1 MSSSKSKV
9 TNSQFVPTEIYQE
22 QIRQQSYLGK
32 KGYTISKTI
41 LDPQDLKFLY
51 QDLHM
56 VPAKQGP
63 SYGAPTD
70 DNTAF
75 PVYRENANKIY
86 LPRFYGIARYGYP
99 QERDLNLERVAPISC
114 SFDKPLRDYQ
124 ETVVDSYVSHV
135 RKNPLH
141 HVSGG
146 IITIKCG
153 AGKCVSRDTKILMYD
168 GTIKLVQDVVVGD
181 QIMGDDSG
189 PRNVLTLAR
198 GRETMYKVCTKRGE
212 GYTVNESHILS
223 LKYATKSSKIQKNQV
238 LDISVL
244 DYLALPKSYH
254 GRGGR
259 LYGYRV
265 PIVFL
270 EKPQEI
276 DPYLVGYWL
285 GDGHSYSTKITTQD
299 SGVIKYLVDCFKTKH
314 KELYLRYTGSQYD
327 YRINSIGGD
336 VNKNPFMD
344 FLRKNNMIQNK
355 HIPLHYKCNSRKN
368 QLALLAGI
376 IDSDG
381 YYHDNCYEI
390 VQKNETLLDDIV
402 FLVKSLGFA
411 AYKKQVQKA
420 CTNAKDTDGNICSK
434 TGTYYLINICGKG
447 LEEIPTVCPRK
458 KGQVRQQIKDVL
470 KYRIHLEKLP
480 EDDYYGFE
488 IDGNHRF
495 VLGDFTVTHNTVMAI
510 KIISLLAKKTLIV
523 VHKEFLL
530 NQWIERIQEFLPTA
544 KIGRIQG
551 PIFESKGK
559 DIVIGM
565 LQTLYDRDFP
575 ENSFDDFGL
584 MIVDEVHRIGSCQFS
599 KALLRI
605 QTPLMLGVTATLE
618 RKDGLT
624 KVIHH
629 FMGPT
634 VYSDT
639 QGLKNEDG
647 SVLVRSMTFVSKD
660 AEFNDVATD
669 YRGNTMF
676 STMITKLCNHG
687 PRIRFL
693 VQILADLV
701 EETPEAQILVLGHN
715 RSLLVELNDAIVGK
729 EIATVGYYLGGMKAK
744 ALEDSTEKQIILAT
758 YAMASEGFDH
768 KNLSILVMVTPKTD
782 IIQSVGRIFRKK
794 HDRPLIVDVVD
805 QHDVFQN
812 QWRKRRAY
820 YKKCGFRIHA
830 STSED
835 RTHWKIVHEPKIVDH
850 KMEEDENTVTV
861 PKGCMIQIDSTELL
875 KEDW

>member
-9 TNSQFVPTEIYQE
+9 TNSRTLFVPTETYQE
-22 QIRQQSYLGK
+22 QIRQGSYLGK
-32 KGYTISKTI
+32 KGYTIPKTI

-75 PVYRENANKIY
+75 PIYRENANKIY

-114 SFDKPLRDYQ
+114 SFDKSLRDYQ
-124 ETVVDSYVSHV
+124 EVVVDSYLSHV
-135 RKNPLH
+135 QKNPLH

-153 AGKCVSRDTKILMYD
+153 AGKCLSKDTKILMFD
-168 GTIKLVQDVVVGD
+168 GTIKPVQDIVVGD
-181 QIMGDDSG
+181 QLMGDDSG

-223 LKYATKSSKIQKNQV
+223 LKHNITNSV

-244 DYLALPKSYH
+244 DYLSLLQSNDKELVEH
-254 GRGGR
+254 

-265 PIVFL
+265 PILFP
-270 EKPQEI
+270 ETYQEM
-276 DPYLVGYWL
+276 DPYLMGCNI
-285 GDGHSYSTKITTQD
+285 GED
-299 SGVIKYLVDCFKTKH
+299 SIKGLLKPKTY
-314 KELYLRYTGSQYD
+314 E
-327 YRINSIGGD
+327 
-336 VNKNPFMD
+336 
-344 FLRKNNMIQNK
+344 

-368 QLALLAGI
+368 QLELLAGL
-376 IDSDG
+376 IDSIG
-381 YYHDNCYEI
+381 YYDKTNNCYEI
-390 VQKNETLLDDIV
+390 RQKNKKVLDDIM
-402 FLVKSLGFA
+402 FLVRSLGFA
-411 AYKKQVQKA
+411 SYEKPMEDKYRYFMGIHWHIIIYGTGLDKIPVHDPTKKA
-420 CTNAKDTDGNICSK
+420 CEVS
-434 TGTYYLINICGKG
+434 
-447 LEEIPTVCPRK
+447 V
-458 KGQVRQQIKDVL
+458 QQIKDVL

-488 IDGNHRF
+488 IDGNRRF

-510 KIISLLAKKTLIV
+510 KIISMIAKKTLIV

-605 QTPLMLGVTATLE
+605 QIPLMLGVTATLE

-768 KNLSILVMVTPKTD
+768 KNLSVLVMVTPKTD

-835 RTHWKIVHEPKIVDH
+835 RTHWKIVYEPKNVDH
-850 KMEEDENTVTV
+850 KPDASTTFTASSPNATVLRTSTLGSYMEDDNNTV

>member
-1 MSSSKSKV
+1 MYSKSKV
-9 TNSQFVPTEIYQE
+9 TKPQNVFVPTETYQE

-41 LDPQDLKFLY
+41 LDPLDLKFLY

-56 VPAKQGP
+56 IPAKQGP

-99 QERDLNLERVAPISC
+99 HERDLNLERVAPISC

-124 ETVVDSYVSHV
+124 EVVIDSYVSHV
-135 RKNPLH
+135 QKNPLH

-146 IITIKCG
+146 IITIGCG
-153 AGKCVSRDTKILMYD
+153 RGKCLSKDTKILMFD
-168 GTIKLVQDVVVGD
+168 GTIKMVQDVVVGD

-510 KIISLLAKKTLIV
+510 KIISMIAKKTLIV

-629 FMGPT
+629 FIGPT

-660 AEFNDVATD
+660 MEFNDVATD

-835 RTHWKIVHEPKIVDH
+835 RTYWKIVHEPKVAH
-850 KMEEDENTVTV
+850 KTKDEDETIL
-861 PKGCMIQIDSTELL
+861 PKGCMIQIDSNELL

>member
-1 MSSSKSKV
+1 MYSKSKV
-9 TNSQFVPTEIYQE
+9 TKPQNVFVPTETYQE

-32 KGYTISKTI
+32 KGYTIPKTI
-41 LDPQDLKFLY
+41 LDPLDLKFLY
-51 QDLHM
+51 HDLHM
-56 VPAKQGP
+56 IPAKQGP

-99 QERDLNLERVAPISC
+99 HERDLNLERVAPISC

-135 RKNPLH
+135 QKNPLH

-223 LKYATKSSKIQKNQV
+223 LKHNITNSV

-244 DYLALPKSYH
+244 DYLSLVKSNNKEDKELVEN
-254 GRGGR
+254 

-265 PIVFL
+265 PILFP
-270 EKPQEI
+270 ETYQEM
-276 DPYLVGYWL
+276 DPYLMGCNI
-285 GDGHSYSTKITTQD
+285 GED
-299 SGVIKYLVDCFKTKH
+299 SIKGLLKPKKY
-314 KELYLRYTGSQYD
+314 E
-327 YRINSIGGD
+327 
-336 VNKNPFMD
+336 
-344 FLRKNNMIQNK
+344 
-355 HIPLHYKCNSRKN
+355 HIPLNYKCNSRKN
-368 QLALLAGI
+368 QLELLAGL
-376 IDSDG
+376 IDSVG
-381 YYHDNCYEI
+381 YYDKPNNCYEI
-390 VQKNETLLDDIV
+390 RQKNKKVLDDIM
-402 FLVKSLGFA
+402 FLVRSLGFA
-411 AYKKQVQKA
+411 SYEKPIEDKYRYLMGMHWHINIYGTGLDEIPVHDPKKKA
-420 CTNAKDTDGNICSK
+420 CEVSD
-434 TGTYYLINICGKG
+434 
-447 LEEIPTVCPRK
+447 
-458 KGQVRQQIKDVL
+458 QQIKEDANPYNRRLEGFVL

-488 IDGNHRF
+488 IDGNRRF

-510 KIISLLAKKTLIV
+510 KIISMIAKKTLIV

-634 VYSDT
+634 VYSQS
-639 QGLKNEDG
+639 QGLQSEDG

-660 AEFNDVATD
+660 MEFNDVATD

-835 RTHWKIVHEPKIVDH
+835 RTHWKIVHEPKVAH
-850 KMEEDENTVTV
+850 KTKDEDETIL
-861 PKGCMIQIDSTELL
+861 PKGCMIQIDSNELL

>member
-9 TNSQFVPTEIYQE
+9 TKPQNVFVPTETYQE

-32 KGYTISKTI
+32 KGYTIPKTI
-41 LDPQDLKFLY
+41 LDPLDLKFLY
-51 QDLHM
+51 HDLHM
-56 VPAKQGP
+56 IPAKQGP

-99 QERDLNLERVAPISC
+99 HERDLNLERVAPISC

-135 RKNPLH
+135 QKNPLH

-223 LKYATKSSKIQKNQV
+223 LKYATDKGKNIKKNEV

-244 DYLALPKSYH
+244 DYLALPKTYH
-254 GRGGR
+254 GRSGI

-265 PIVFL
+265 PIVFP

-285 GDGHSYSTKITTQD
+285 GDGHSSDSVITTQE
-299 SGVIKYLVDCFKTKH
+299 SYVIKYFVDCFKTKH
-314 KELYLRYTGSQYD
+314 TELYLEFTGNYH
-327 YRINSIGGD
+327 YSIRSI
-336 VNKNPFMD
+336 KK
-344 FLRKNNMIQNK
+344 KNNVFKQFLQKNNIINNK

-381 YYHDNCYEI
+381 HYCHNCYEI
-390 VQKNETLLDDIV
+390 TQKNETLLDDIV

-434 TGTYYLINICGKG
+434 TDTYYLINICGKG

-510 KIISLLAKKTLIV
+510 KIISMIAKKTLIV

-634 VYSDT
+634 VYSQS
-639 QGLKNEDG
+639 QGLQSEDG

-660 AEFNDVATD
+660 MEFNDVATD

-835 RTHWKIVHEPKIVDH
+835 RTHWKIVHEPKVAH
-850 KMEEDENTVTV
+850 KTKDEDETIL
-861 PKGCMIQIDSTELL
+861 PKGCMIQIDSNELL

>member
-1 MSSSKSKV
+1 
-9 TNSQFVPTEIYQE
+9 
-22 QIRQQSYLGK
+22 
-32 KGYTISKTI
+32 
-41 LDPQDLKFLY
+41 
-51 QDLHM
+51 
-56 VPAKQGP
+56 
-63 SYGAPTD
+63 
-70 DNTAF
+70 
-75 PVYRENANKIY
+75 
-86 LPRFYGIARYGYP
+86 
-99 QERDLNLERVAPISC
+99 
-114 SFDKPLRDYQ
+114 
-124 ETVVDSYVSHV
+124 
-135 RKNPLH
+135 
-141 HVSGG
+141 
-146 IITIKCG
+146 
-153 AGKCVSRDTKILMYD
+153 
-168 GTIKLVQDVVVGD
+168 
-181 QIMGDDSG
+181 
-189 PRNVLTLAR
+189 
-198 GRETMYKVCTKRGE
+198 
-212 GYTVNESHILS
+212 
-223 LKYATKSSKIQKNQV
+223 
-238 LDISVL
+238 
-244 DYLALPKSYH
+244 
-254 GRGGR
+254 
-259 LYGYRV
+259 
-265 PIVFL
+265 
-270 EKPQEI
+270 
-276 DPYLVGYWL
+276 
-285 GDGHSYSTKITTQD
+285 
-299 SGVIKYLVDCFKTKH
+299 
-314 KELYLRYTGSQYD
+314 
-327 YRINSIGGD
+327 
-336 VNKNPFMD
+336 
-344 FLRKNNMIQNK
+344 
-355 HIPLHYKCNSRKN
+355 
-368 QLALLAGI
+368 
-376 IDSDG
+376 
-381 YYHDNCYEI
+381 
-390 VQKNETLLDDIV
+390 
-402 FLVKSLGFA
+402 
-411 AYKKQVQKA
+411 
-420 CTNAKDTDGNICSK
+420 
-434 TGTYYLINICGKG
+434 
-447 LEEIPTVCPRK
+447 
-458 KGQVRQQIKDVL
+458 VL

-488 IDGNHRF
+488 IDGNRRF

-510 KIISLLAKKTLIV
+510 KIISMVAKKTLIV

-530 NQWIERIQEFLPTA
+530 NQWIERIHEFLPTA

-575 ENSFDDFGL
+575 ENAFDDFGL

-634 VYSDT
+634 VYSQS
-639 QGLKNEDG
+639 QGLKSDDG

-835 RTHWKIVHEPKIVDH
+835 RNHWKVVYEPKNSPMTYNLE
-850 KMEEDENTVTV
+850 KEEEDDTMIADKINTA
-861 PKGCMIQIDSTELL
+861 PKGCMIQIDETELL